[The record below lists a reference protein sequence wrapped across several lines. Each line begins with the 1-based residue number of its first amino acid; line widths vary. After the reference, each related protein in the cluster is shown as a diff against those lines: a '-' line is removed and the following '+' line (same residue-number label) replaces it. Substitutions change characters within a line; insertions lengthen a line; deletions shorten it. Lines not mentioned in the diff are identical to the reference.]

1 MLPQF
6 NFTFIVFQ
14 ACPSRGMISY
24 YVDGETSRRA
34 MKIEDFLAIVQ
45 GITPD
50 LVADAYKACQTY
62 SFYLYNVADLK
73 ITHLTPRPGDDTLYP
88 DNLVAVTHGK
98 KPKLIAEK
106 KSIEDTL
113 AGYGFNIPTA
123 DSMKNLK
130 VTLAPQQTERDGFI
144 SRMLA
149 RLHK

>member
-1 MLPQF
+1 
-6 NFTFIVFQ
+6 
-14 ACPSRGMISY
+14 MISY
-24 YVDGETSRRA
+24 YVDGESSRRA
-34 MKIEDFLAIVQ
+34 MKIDDFIDLVR
-45 GITPD
+45 TVSPD

-62 SFYLYNVADLK
+62 SFYLFNKIDGNV
-73 ITHLTPRPGDDTLYP
+73 THLTPRPGDDTLYP